1 MGRPLSRLE
10 ARLKLSIIMPVR
22 NEAAGIVDALTP
34 LQPLRN
40 ELELILVDGGSSDD
54 TVKLAAPLVDQLIQ
68 SAPGRAT
75 QMNAGAAPAK
85 GDWLLF
91 LHADTR
97 LPDGFIDLL
106 PKPGSPHRWGRFDVR
121 LSPSSPLLAVV
132 AWMMNWRSRLT
143 AVCTGDQAIFVERRL
158 FNELGGYAPIALM
171 EDIELSKRL
180 RRHGRPL
187 CLSERLTT
195 SSRRWQQNGTLR
207 TIALMWQLRLRYW
220 LGADPRDLARRYS
233 APRRQL

>member
-22 NEAAGIVDALTP
+22 NEAAGIVAALTP
-34 LQPLRN
+34 LQPLRG

-54 TVKLAAPLVDQLIQ
+54 TVPLARPLVDRLIQ

-75 QMNAGAAPAK
+75 QMNAGAALAH

-91 LHADTR
+91 LHADTC
-97 LPDGFIDLL
+97 LPNGFIRLL
-106 PKPGSPHRWGRFDVR
+106 PEPGSPHRWGRFNVR

-132 AWMMNWRSRLT
+132 AWMMNLRSQLT
-143 AVCTGDQAIFVERRL
+143 AVCTGDQAIFVERPL
-158 FNELGGYAPIALM
+158 FEQLGGYAPIALM

-180 RRHGRPL
+180 RHQSKPL

-220 LGADPRDLARRYS
+220 LGADPRELARQYS
-233 APRRQL
+233 GRRN

>member
-22 NEAAGIVDALTP
+22 NEAAGIVAALTP
-34 LQPLRN
+34 LQPLRG

-54 TVKLAAPLVDQLIQ
+54 TVPLARPLVDRLIQ

-75 QMNAGAAPAK
+75 QMNAGAALAH

-91 LHADTR
+91 LHADTQ
-97 LPDGFIDLL
+97 LPTNFLELL
-106 PKPGSPHRWGRFDVR
+106 PAADAASQWGRFDVR
-121 LSPSSPLLAVV
+121 LSPSSPMLRVV

-143 AVCTGDQAIFVERRL
+143 GVCTGDQAIFVRRAL
-158 FNELGGYAPIALM
+158 FEQVGGYAPIPLM

-180 RRHGRPL
+180 RPHGRPL
-187 CLSERLTT
+187 CLHERLTT

-207 TIALMWQLRLRYW
+207 TIVLMWWLRWRYW
-220 LGADPRDLARRYS
+220 RGAPVEKLAQRY
-233 APRRQL
+233 

>member
-1 MGRPLSRLE
+1 M
-10 ARLKLSIIMPVR
+10 KLSIIMPVR

-34 LQPLRN
+34 LQPLRG

-54 TVKLAAPLVDQLIQ
+54 TVALAAPLVDQLIQ

-75 QMNAGAAPAK
+75 QMNAGAAIAQ
-85 GDWLLF
+85 GEWLLF
-91 LHADTR
+91 LHADTQ
-97 LPDGFIDLL
+97 LPTNFLELL
-106 PKPGSPHRWGRFDVR
+106 PAADAASQWGRFDVR
-121 LSPSSPLLAVV
+121 LSPSSPMLRVV

-143 AVCTGDQAIFVERRL
+143 GVCTGDQAIFVRRAL
-158 FNELGGYAPIALM
+158 FEQVGGYAPIPLM

-187 CLSERLTT
+187 CLHERLTT

-233 APRRQL
+233 ASRRQQ

>member
-1 MGRPLSRLE
+1 MGSTLSRLE

-22 NEAAGIVDALTP
+22 NEAAGIVAALTP
-34 LQPLRN
+34 LQPLRG
-40 ELELILVDGGSSDD
+40 ELELILVDGGSIDE
-54 TVKLAAPLVDQLIQ
+54 TLALAAPLVDQLIQ
-68 SAPGRAT
+68 SEPGRAT
-75 QMNAGAAPAK
+75 QMNAGAALAH

-91 LHADTR
+91 LHADTC
-97 LPDGFIDLL
+97 LPNGFIGLL
-106 PKPGSPHRWGRFDVR
+106 PEPGSPHRWGRFDVR

-132 AWMMNWRSRLT
+132 AWMMNLRSRLT

-158 FNELGGYAPIALM
+158 FDQFGGYAPIALM

-180 RRHGRPL
+180 RRQSRPL

-220 LGADPRDLARRYS
+220 LGADPSELARQYS
-233 APRRQL
+233 GRRN

>member
-22 NEAAGIVDALTP
+22 NEAAGIVAALTP
-34 LQPLRN
+34 LQPLRG
-40 ELELILVDGGSSDD
+40 ELELILVDGGSSDE
-54 TVKLAAPLVDQLIQ
+54 TVPLARPLVDRLIQ

-75 QMNAGAAPAK
+75 QMNAGAALAH

-91 LHADTR
+91 LHADTC
-97 LPDGFIDLL
+97 LPNGFIDLL
-106 PKPGSPHRWGRFDVR
+106 PEPGSPHRWGRFDVR

-132 AWMMNWRSRLT
+132 AWMMNLRSRLT
-143 AVCTGDQAIFVERRL
+143 AVCTGDQAIFVERA
-158 FNELGGYAPIALM
+158 FFEQLGGYAPIALM

-180 RRHGRPL
+180 RRQSRPL

-207 TIALMWQLRLRYW
+207 TIALMWQLRLCYW
-220 LGADPRDLARRYS
+220 LGADPSELARQYS
-233 APRRQL
+233 GRRN

>member
-1 MGRPLSRLE
+1 
-10 ARLKLSIIMPVR
+10 
-22 NEAAGIVDALTP
+22 
-34 LQPLRN
+34 
-40 ELELILVDGGSSDD
+40 
-54 TVKLAAPLVDQLIQ
+54 
-68 SAPGRAT
+68 
-75 QMNAGAAPAK
+75 
-85 GDWLLF
+85 
-91 LHADTR
+91 
-97 LPDGFIDLL
+97 
-106 PKPGSPHRWGRFDVR
+106 
-121 LSPSSPLLAVV
+121 
-132 AWMMNWRSRLT
+132 
-143 AVCTGDQAIFVERRL
+143 VCTGDQAIFVERRL

-233 APRRQL
+233 TPRRQL

>member
-1 MGRPLSRLE
+1 
-10 ARLKLSIIMPVR
+10 
-22 NEAAGIVDALTP
+22 
-34 LQPLRN
+34 
-40 ELELILVDGGSSDD
+40 
-54 TVKLAAPLVDQLIQ
+54 
-68 SAPGRAT
+68 
-75 QMNAGAAPAK
+75 MNAGAAPAK

-132 AWMMNWRSRLT
+132 AWMMNRRSRLT

-207 TIALMWQLRLRYW
+207 TITLMWQLRLRYW